1 MKLDNII
8 EYLEKQL
15 DYLREETSKGEDYNN
30 EMIELINYI
39 NFLGDIYNYQKY
51 DDLPSPEDFKNEN
64 KVTSIQKNIMDNY
77 GTAIIVFEEQNKETG
92 YILVHSIFSN
102 DDILLK
108 YNEYDFY
115 SDVEN
120 DTKLPLN
127 VADNQSRK
135 YYIKE
140 TPIEVLELIRKDKI

>member
-1 MKLDNII
+1 MNKIDLYNII

-39 NFLGDIYNYQKY
+39 NFLGDIYNYQTY
-51 DDLPSPEDFKNEN
+51 NDLPSPDDFDVFGFRDMPCCN
-64 KVTSIQKNIMDNY
+64 K
-77 GTAIIVFEEQNKETG
+77 QNKETG

-108 YNEYDFY
+108 YDDYDFY

-127 VADNQSRK
+127 VADNQNRK

-140 TPIEVLELIRKDKI
+140 TPIEVLELIRKDKR